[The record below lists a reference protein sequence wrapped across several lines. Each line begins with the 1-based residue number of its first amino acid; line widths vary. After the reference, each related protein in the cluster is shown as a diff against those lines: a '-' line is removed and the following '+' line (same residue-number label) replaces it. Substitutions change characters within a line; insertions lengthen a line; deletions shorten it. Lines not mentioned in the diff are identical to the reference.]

1 LVGAL
6 AGVLAFLLI
15 TALASAKSRPP
26 TAVLTLVLLLALA
39 LPIMSL
45 AVFGPI
51 RTGPLQSCAIAAIL
65 ILSALTPWPS
75 PPNTAAA

>member
-1 LVGAL
+1 
-6 AGVLAFLLI
+6 
-15 TALASAKSRPP
+15 
-26 TAVLTLVLLLALA
+26 
-39 LPIMSL
+39 MSL